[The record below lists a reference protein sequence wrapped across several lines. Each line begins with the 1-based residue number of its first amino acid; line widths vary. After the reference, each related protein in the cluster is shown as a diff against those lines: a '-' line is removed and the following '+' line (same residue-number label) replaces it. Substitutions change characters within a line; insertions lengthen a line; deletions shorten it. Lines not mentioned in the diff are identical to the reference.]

1 MDLSKIIE
9 LLSYT
14 LPAIVTGLVAVYF
27 FKTYVANED
36 NRRNFLLR
44 KENQKAALPL
54 RLQAFERLVLFLE
67 RISLN
72 KLLVR
77 IPPTGKDTLKYSHKL
92 ITIIEQEFEHNL
104 AQQIY
109 VSETAWKAVVT
120 SKNLM
125 IKIIR
130 TTADKKEIENADQ
143 LRAFI
148 LENELKNDS
157 PTQAALSFLKLE
169 VRKSL

>member
-27 FKTYVANED
+27 FKTYVTNED

-77 IPPTGKDTLKYSHKL
+77 IAPTGKDTLKYSHKL

-125 IKIIR
+125 IKMIR